1 MAAEHF
7 NSAFAEI
14 HLHCLQDALLLLV
27 SDYLA
32 KRLVSHGMTV
42 VLWLN
47 EALLSLIES

>member
-7 NSAFAEI
+7 KSAFAET

-32 KRLVSHGMTV
+32 KKMVSHGMTV
-42 VLWLN
+42 VVLLN
-47 EALLSLIES
+47 VALLSLIES